1 MINYEI
7 SSPLAGVVCREKQN
21 ADDDDRE
28 KVAIMIIRVDVLL
41 IVSISHALRREHTE
55 RDVGSRRRHHHD
67 VEGEICMLCCA
78 VLCRVVGI
86 AATAKTT
93 ECLMTSGSNDVLGA
107 SRWHSVDGW
116 LALRRCYYG
125 SYFGHAQWS
134 MWLAIAGC
142 WHAWVTSWYDD

>member
-41 IVSISHALRREHTE
+41 IVSTSHALRREHTE
-55 RDVGSRRRHHHD
+55 RDVGSRRRNYHDD
-67 VEGEICMLCCA
+67 VEGEIC
-78 VLCRVVGI
+78 
-86 AATAKTT
+86 
-93 ECLMTSGSNDVLGA
+93 
-107 SRWHSVDGW
+107 GW
-116 LALRRCYYG
+116 PALRCCYYG

-134 MWLAIAGC
+134 MAGYGWWLGWAGS
-142 WHAWVTSWYDD
+142 HHGRRLDTYLIIMHSRSSDFLPS